1 MLLEDY
7 QKKVKCPIHECLI
20 GKYDS
25 RIGITNTTFYCPK
38 CKRST
43 RLLYVLKKKEKSVKI
58 LTNKNVCDIMQA

>member
-38 CKRST
+38 CKKEYTFTIRAQ
-43 RLLYVLKKKEKSVKI
+43 KKEKSVKI
-58 LTNKNVCDIMQA
+58 LTNKKRL